1 MNSSRLRRRLALVR
15 RLAASPRDS
24 WLLLRM
30 AGWALVVP
38 VLKFLIPLPR
48 LIRLVTPRPRR
59 KAAEPDR
66 VLRLTSL
73 LYGSGAFHLSDNC
86 LERSL
91 VTFRY
96 LAAAGATPTLV
107 VGMRNQ
113 DGGYVGHAWVTVDG
127 QLMHDAA
134 ELVSTLAPVVAFTAD
149 GRIVRSAEPKAPAA

>member
-1 MNSSRLRRRLALVR
+1 MSSSRLHRRLAIGRSLVT
-15 RLAASPRDS
+15 SPRDS

-48 LIRLVTPRPRR
+48 LVRIVTPRPRR
-59 KAAEPDR
+59 KTAEPYR
-66 VLRLTSL
+66 VQRLTGL

-107 VGMRNQ
+107 VGMRIQ
-113 DGGYVGHAWVTVDG
+113 DAGYVGHAWVTVDG

-134 ELVSTLAPVVAFTAD
+134 ELVSTLSPVVAFTAD
-149 GRIVRSAEPKAPAA
+149 GQIVRPAEPKAPAA